1 MKPLNEKLALLQAKI
16 ENSKSPITIMII
28 GLGSVGSY
36 LLDYLVSLSDKRL
49 HIVVAGRN
57 TEKIQKD
64 INIVRTAA
72 TIRGQLRSRIDIESN
87 CDLEN
92 ISSIVQSLDKWQPD
106 FIINCSRVYSG
117 LKYGS
122 ISWSNLRAYGIW
134 TPLSIRYA
142 RNIMKA
148 YTESNC
154 CAISIN
160 TSYSD
165 AVIPW
170 LKSAGESYFDFGSG
184 NLNHL
189 IPRMKFYIANKY
201 KIENLNDI
209 DITLAISHFH
219 DVVISKEG
227 HTEGIDILLDVRYQ
241 GRRLSFDKKALL
253 NACMISMPIDQKRNM
268 MNASSNFNIIYSIL
282 DALSN
287 RRKVKIHTPGVNGE
301 IGGYPYIIDGTGQIA
316 TSFFDTSIF
325 SMNKM
330 REINRKSIYLDG
342 IEDIKDGTLYFTKE
356 LVEKVKNTFSKDL
369 PQKVRFE
376 DIDDIGQYIIDNII
390 KPVTN
395 C

>member
-1 MKPLNEKLALLQAKI
+1 
-16 ENSKSPITIMII
+16 MII
-28 GLGSVGSY
+28 GLGSVGLY
-36 LLDYLVSLSDKRL
+36 LLDYLVSLSDDRL
-49 HIVVAGRN
+49 HIVVTGRN
-57 TEKIQKD
+57 AEKMQKD

-87 CDLEN
+87 CDLED
-92 ISSIVQSLDKWQPD
+92 ISSIVQSLNKWQPD
-106 FIINCSRVYSG
+106 FIINASRVYSG

-122 ISWSNLRAYGIW
+122 ISWNNLRAYGIW

-148 YTESNC
+148 YAESNC
-154 CAISIN
+154 RAISIN

-170 LKSAGESYFDFGSG
+170 LKSAGEAYFDFGSG

-227 HTEGIDILLDVRYQ
+227 HTEGIDVLLNIRYQ
-241 GRRLSFDKKALL
+241 NEEISFDKEALL

-287 RRKVKIHTPGVNGE
+287 KKRVKIHTPGVNGE
-301 IGGYPYIIDGTGQIA
+301 IGGYPYIIDGTGQIV

-325 SMNKM
+325 SMNRM

-342 IEDIKDGTLYFTKE
+342 IEDIKDGTLFYTKE
-356 LVEKVKNTFSKDL
+356 LVEKVANAFGKDL
-369 PQKVRFE
+369 PKKVCFE
-376 DIDDIGQYIIDNII
+376 DIDDVGQYIIDNII